1 MELVDFCRAHGI
13 IIDAPPPIG
22 VWKRYATEDH
32 PRSKN
37 GAVKYLGT
45 HAFVQNHAMDASI
58 SVWKPESI
66 ANNDRI
72 KYESM
77 AKRESEKQLIDARL
91 ASEKA
96 AFIIK
101 NSQLAKHDYL
111 KAKGFVD
118 ESGYV
123 WASPDGHMLVVPM
136 RIDGRLVGVQLI
148 DKHGSKK
155 FLYGQKSSG
164 AEFIFDNKGEHLFC
178 EGYATALSV
187 RLALKSVKIR
197 YTIHVCF
204 SANNL
209 LKLTQKYKGGF
220 VIADN
225 DESLT
230 GENVA
235 KRSLLPYWISPV
247 LGEDGNDFHQRTG
260 LFKFSQELTKLI
272 SSISHNSKLSPPV
285 ICSLSKSTSPL

>member
-13 IIDAPPPIG
+13 LIDAPPPIG
-22 VWKRYATEDH
+22 MWRRYPTEDK
-32 PRSKN
+32 PRSRN

-45 HAFVQNHAMDASI
+45 HAFVQNHATDSDV
-58 SVWKPESI
+58 SVWKPESM
-66 ANNDRI
+66 AHHDRI

-77 AKRESEKQLIDARL
+77 AKRESEKQSIDAKL
-91 ASEKA
+91 ARDKA

-101 NSQLAKHDYL
+101 NSQLARHDYL
-111 KAKGFVD
+111 KAKGFQD

-123 WASPDGHMLVVPM
+123 WISPDGHMLVIPM
-136 RIDGRLVGVQLI
+136 RIDGNLVGVQLI

-155 FLYGQKSSG
+155 FLYGQKSGG
-164 AEFIFDNKGEHLFC
+164 AEFIFDNKGVHIYC

-209 LKLTQKYKGGF
+209 LKLTQKYKAGF
-220 VIADN
+220 IVADN

-235 KRSLLPYWISPV
+235 KRSGLPYWISPI
-247 LGEDGNDFHQRTG
+247 LGEDGNDFHQRMG
-260 LFKFSQELTKLI
+260 LFKFSQELTR
-272 SSISHNSKLSPPV
+272 V
-285 ICSLSKSTSPL
+285 IKAK

>member
-1 MELVDFCRAHGI
+1 MELIDFCRAHGI
-13 IIDAPPPIG
+13 LIDAPPPIG
-22 VWKRYATEDH
+22 MWRRYPTEDK
-32 PRSKN
+32 PRSRN

-45 HAFVQNHAMDASI
+45 HAFVQNHATDSDV
-58 SVWKPESI
+58 SVWKPESM
-66 ANNDRI
+66 AHHDRI

-77 AKRESEKQLIDARL
+77 AKRESEKKSIDARL
-91 ASEKA
+91 ARDKA

-101 NSQLAKHDYL
+101 NSQLARHDYL
-111 KAKGFVD
+111 KAKGFQD

-123 WASPDGHMLVVPM
+123 WISPDGHMLVIPM
-136 RIDGRLVGVQLI
+136 RIDGNLVGVQLI

-155 FLYGQKSSG
+155 FLYGQKSGG
-164 AEFIFDNKGEHLFC
+164 AEFIFDNKGEHIFC

-209 LKLTQKYKGGF
+209 LKLTQKYKAGF
-220 VIADN
+220 IVADN

-235 KRSLLPYWISPV
+235 KRSGLPYWISPI
-247 LGEDGNDFHQRTG
+247 LGEDGNDFHQRMG
-260 LFKFSQELTKLI
+260 LFKFSQELTR
-272 SSISHNSKLSPPV
+272 V
-285 ICSLSKSTSPL
+285 IKAK

>member
-13 IIDAPPPIG
+13 LIDAPPPIG
-22 VWKRYATEDH
+22 MWRRYPTEDK
-32 PRSKN
+32 PRSRN

-45 HAFVQNHAMDASI
+45 HAFVQNHATDSDV
-58 SVWKPESI
+58 SVWKPESM
-66 ANNDRI
+66 AHHDRI

-77 AKRESEKQLIDARL
+77 AKRESEKQSIDAKL
-91 ASEKA
+91 ARDKA

-101 NSQLAKHDYL
+101 NSQLARHDYL
-111 KAKGFVD
+111 KAKGFQD

-123 WASPDGHMLVVPM
+123 WISPDGHMLVIPM
-136 RIDGRLVGVQLI
+136 RIDGNLVGVQLI

-155 FLYGQKSSG
+155 FLYGQKSGG
-164 AEFIFDNKGEHLFC
+164 AEFIFDNKGVHIYC

-209 LKLTQKYKGGF
+209 LKLTQKYKDGF
-220 VIADN
+220 IVADN

-235 KRSLLPYWISPV
+235 KRSGLPYWISPI
-247 LGEDGNDFHQRTG
+247 LGEDGNDFHQRMG
-260 LFKFSQELTKLI
+260 LFKFSQELRALI
-272 SSISHNSKLSPPV
+272 SSMSHNSKSSPSV
-285 ICSLSKSTSPL
+285 MSSLSKSTSPF

>member
-1 MELVDFCRAHGI
+1 MELIDFCRAHGI
-13 IIDAPPPIG
+13 LIDAPPPIG
-22 VWKRYATEDH
+22 MWKRYPTEDK
-32 PRSKN
+32 PRSRN

-45 HAFVQNHAMDASI
+45 HAFVQNHAIDSDV
-58 SVWKPESI
+58 SVWKPESM
-66 ANNDRI
+66 AHHDRI

-77 AKRESEKQLIDARL
+77 AKRESEKQSIDAKL
-91 ASEKA
+91 ARDKA

-101 NSQLAKHDYL
+101 NSQLARHDYL
-111 KAKGFVD
+111 KSKGFQD

-123 WASPDGHMLVVPM
+123 WISPDGHMLVVPM
-136 RIDGRLVGVQLI
+136 RIDGNLVGVQLI

-155 FLYGQKSSG
+155 FLYGQKSGG
-164 AEFIFDNKGEHLFC
+164 AEFIFDNKGVHIYC

-209 LKLTQKYKGGF
+209 LKLTQKYKAGF
-220 VIADN
+220 IVADN

-235 KRSLLPYWISPV
+235 KRSGLPYWISPI
-247 LGEDGNDFHQRTG
+247 LGEDGNDFHQRMG
-260 LFKFSQELTKLI
+260 LFKFSQELTR
-272 SSISHNSKLSPPV
+272 V
-285 ICSLSKSTSPL
+285 IKAK

>member
-1 MELVDFCRAHGI
+1 MELIDFCRAHGI
-13 IIDAPPPIG
+13 LIDAPPPIG
-22 VWKRYATEDH
+22 MWRRYPTEDK
-32 PRSKN
+32 PRSRN

-45 HAFVQNHAMDASI
+45 HAFVQNHATDSDV
-58 SVWKPESI
+58 SVWKPESM
-66 ANNDRI
+66 AHHDRI

-77 AKRESEKQLIDARL
+77 AKRESEKQSNDAKL
-91 ASEKA
+91 ARDKA

-101 NSQLAKHDYL
+101 NSQLARHDYL
-111 KAKGFVD
+111 KAKGFQD

-123 WASPDGHMLVVPM
+123 WISPDGHMLVIPM
-136 RIDGRLVGVQLI
+136 RIDGNLVGVQLI

-155 FLYGQKSSG
+155 FLYGQKSG
-164 AEFIFDNKGEHLFC
+164 DAEFIFDNKGVHIYC

-209 LKLTQKYKGGF
+209 LKLTQKYKAGF
-220 VIADN
+220 IVADN

-235 KRSLLPYWISPV
+235 KRSGLPYWISPI
-247 LGEDGNDFHQRTG
+247 LGEDGNDFHQRMG
-260 LFKFSQELTKLI
+260 LFKFSQELTR
-272 SSISHNSKLSPPV
+272 V
-285 ICSLSKSTSPL
+285 IKAK

>member
-13 IIDAPPPIG
+13 LIDAPPPIG
-22 VWKRYATEDH
+22 MWRRYPTEDK
-32 PRSKN
+32 PRSRN

-45 HAFVQNHAMDASI
+45 HAFVQNHAIDSDV
-58 SVWKPESI
+58 SVWKPESM
-66 ANNDRI
+66 AHHDRI

-77 AKRESEKQLIDARL
+77 AKRESEKQSIDAKL
-91 ASEKA
+91 ARDKA

-101 NSQLAKHDYL
+101 NSQLARHDYL
-111 KAKGFVD
+111 KAKGFQD

-123 WASPDGHMLVVPM
+123 WISPDGHMLVIPI
-136 RIDGRLVGVQLI
+136 RIDGNLVGVQLI

-155 FLYGQKSSG
+155 FLYGQKSGG
-164 AEFIFDNKGEHLFC
+164 AEFIFDNKGVHIYC

-209 LKLTQKYKGGF
+209 LKLTQKYKAGF
-220 VIADN
+220 IVADN

-235 KRSLLPYWISPV
+235 KRSGLPYWISPI
-247 LGEDGNDFHQRTG
+247 LGEDGNDFHQRMG
-260 LFKFSQELTKLI
+260 LFKFSQELTR
-272 SSISHNSKLSPPV
+272 V
-285 ICSLSKSTSPL
+285 IKAK